1 MRTRLSLLTRTV
13 QRFLVVPLLLLA
25 AGCCS
30 TGKGPESGSEAKA
43 PAPSPA
49 TTAAVRPATPTAVN
63 NANAG
68 SGANTTAAAPGV
80 STAPAAPAASK
91 PKPVP
96 YEAVPELEGVG
107 WEYLFDGKTLDG
119 WKVTGFAGHGEVEVA
134 DGAIRLGSGAM
145 LTGVNGLVKLPGN
158 NYELA
163 LDAMKIEG
171 GDFFCGLTFP
181 VGTNCCTLVI
191 GGWGGGVVG
200 ISSIEGSDASGNET
214 TRYLEFAQN
223 KWYRVRVKVSGTKV
237 EAWIGASKIV
247 DLDTTDKRISMRAG
261 EIELNQPFGVAAWQ
275 TTAALKNIQWRKL

>member
-1 MRTRLSLLTRTV
+1 MRTQLILAFQRLLLV
-13 QRFLVVPLLLLA
+13 QLLLLM

-30 TGKGPESGSEAKA
+30 TGKTPATGNATGTPGSAAAA
-43 PAPSPA
+43 PTPAAQATPTPPTTTTATA
-49 TTAAVRPATPTAVN
+49 TTAATAT
-63 NANAG
+63 
-68 SGANTTAAAPGV
+68 
-80 STAPAAPAASK
+80 PAAPK

-107 WEYLFDGKTLDG
+107 WEYLFDGKTMDG
-119 WKVTGFAGHGEVEVA
+119 WKVTSFAGHGEVEIA
-134 DGAIRLGSGAM
+134 DGAIKLGSGAM
-145 LTGVNGLVKLPGN
+145 LTGVNGLAKLPGN
-158 NYELA
+158 GYELA

-200 ISSIEGSDASGNET
+200 ISSIDGSDASGNET

-223 KWYRVRVKVSGTKV
+223 RWYRVRVKVNGSKV
-237 EAWIGASKIV
+237 EAWIGASKV
-247 DLDTTDKRISMRAG
+247 VELDTTDKRISMRPG

>member
-1 MRTRLSLLTRTV
+1 MRTHLSLLTRAFP
-13 QRFLVVPLLLLA
+13 RFFLVPLLLLA

-30 TGKGPESGSEAKA
+30 TGKGPEAKPNSNSESKDVAA
-43 PAPSPA
+43 A
-49 TTAAVRPATPTAVN
+49 TATAAKPASPTAVS

-68 SGANTTAAAPGV
+68 TGASTTAAAP
-80 STAPAAPAASK
+80 AAPK

-134 DGAIRLGSGAM
+134 EGAIRLGSGAM

-223 KWYRVRVKVSGTKV
+223 KWYRVRVKVSANKV

-247 DLDTTDKRISMRAG
+247 DLDTTDKRISMRPG
-261 EIELNQPFGVAAWQ
+261 EIELNQPFGIAAWQ
-275 TTAALKNIQWRKL
+275 TTSALKNIQWRKL